1 MGQDS
6 GDPRRSATPAEGRGF
21 SVYDHIRTPAS
32 RRRLRSLPAIV
43 AGTLR
48 LLWEAGRR
56 DPTVS
61 AVAQLVSGLGIV
73 LQLLVA
79 RNVLGAVLDADP
91 PDASPP
97 IGPGTTSSGRPPS
110 PPAG

>member
-1 MGQDS
+1 
-6 GDPRRSATPAEGRGF
+6 
-21 SVYDHIRTPAS
+21 V
-32 RRRLRSLPAIV
+32 PAIV